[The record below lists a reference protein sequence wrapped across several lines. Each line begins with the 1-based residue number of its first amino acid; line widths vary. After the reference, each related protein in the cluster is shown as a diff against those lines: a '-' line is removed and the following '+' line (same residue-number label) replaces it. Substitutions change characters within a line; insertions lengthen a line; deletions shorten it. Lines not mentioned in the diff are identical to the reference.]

1 MPIDPQQLVR
11 TLVAQQTPLLAYIWS
26 IVRDEDLAEDV
37 YQDVAAD
44 AVAKC
49 NTIHDTEHLT
59 RWLRQAARYRAIDLL
74 RARKGKALVF
84 DTGVLD
90 ALESDWDS
98 RTALDAREVRRSLK
112 HCMEQLSPYVR
123 KIIELRYS
131 QDLTG
136 EALAEAMGK
145 PKNTV
150 YTALSRAHRTLGD
163 CVRKQMNGED
173 TDV

>member
-1 MPIDPQQLVR
+1 MPIDSQQLVR
-11 TLVAQQTPLLAYIWS
+11 TLVAQQTPLLAYIWA

-49 NTIHDTEHLT
+49 DTIRDAEHLT
-59 RWLRQAARYRAIDLL
+59 RWLRQAARFRAIDLL
-74 RARKGKALVF
+74 RARKAGALIF
-84 DTGVLD
+84 DDGVLD
-90 ALESDWDS
+90 SLESDWDS
-98 RTALDAREVRRSLK
+98 RAAVDARDVRRSLR

-123 KIIELRYS
+123 KIIELRYA
-131 QDLTG
+131 QNLTG
-136 EALAEAMGK
+136 DALAEAIGK

-150 YTALSRAHRTLGD
+150 YTALSRAHRTLGE

-173 TDV
+173 NDV